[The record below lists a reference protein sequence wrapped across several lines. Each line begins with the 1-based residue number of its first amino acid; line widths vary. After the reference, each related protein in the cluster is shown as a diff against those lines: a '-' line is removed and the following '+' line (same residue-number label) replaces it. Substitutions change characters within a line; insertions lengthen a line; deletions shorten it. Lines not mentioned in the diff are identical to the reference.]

1 MDANLIKNNDL
12 HGMAHRF
19 LTFSSFFYDKW
30 LTNVAIVCTQQLRNR
45 NQACIVVI
53 YSASTCSAARVSILC
68 DLSISSFGSAGLTGA
83 AFCLG
88 LL

>member
-19 LTFSSFFYDKW
+19 LTFSSFFYGKW

-45 NQACIVVI
+45 NQACIVVN
-53 YSASTCSAARVSILC
+53 LF
-68 DLSISSFGSAGLTGA
+68 SFYLLGSQGKY
-83 AFCLG
+83 FV
-88 LL
+88 